1 MKQYKPILALFGL
14 ITSLFFVANAQ
25 QKTKPASIYPEA
37 TWEMAGDSNHWDKGK
52 LDRLMKF
59 VIDSTQ
65 ASGMMV
71 IDEGKVLFQYGDL
84 KELSYIASCRKSIC
98 AMLYGPFVEN
108 GTINLKTT
116 IGQLGIDDI
125 GGLLPI
131 EKTATIDDIL
141 TARSGVFH
149 PASNGGDALYLAPKR
164 GTKKPGTFWLYSNWD
179 FNMAGY
185 ILEKQTGKCIYT
197 LVDSM
202 LAKPL
207 QMQDWNLSIQ
217 KHNPGDSDKSVY
229 PTYHMWFST
238 EDMARIGYLMLR
250 DGKWKDQQI
259 LSQAWVHKITSMVTT
274 HQQAVENKDEYSIF
288 GYGYLWWLWDKPYN
302 TGAFEGAYS
311 AQGSYGN
318 FITVLPK
325 LNLVIALKTKSDY
338 ERTTTLE
345 SYLKLLNKLASA
357 YHD

>member
-1 MKQYKPILALFGL
+1 MLFISAVLLACTAF
-14 ITSLFFVANAQ
+14 AQ
-25 QKTKPASIYPEA
+25 QKHVTVYPGTSWEA
-37 TWEMAGDSNHWDKGK
+37 AVDSVHWDKKK
-52 LDRLMKF
+52 LESLRQF

-65 ASGMMV
+65 ASGVMV
-71 IDEGKVLFQYGDL
+71 INGGKVLLDYGDL

-98 AMLYGPFVEN
+98 SMLYGPFVAD
-108 GTINLKTT
+108 GTIKLNTT
-116 IGQLGIDDI
+116 LAHLGIDDI

-179 FNMAGY
+179 FNVAGF
-185 ILEKQTGKCIYT
+185 ILEKLTHRCIYD

-207 QMQDWNLSIQ
+207 QMQDWNRSVQL
-217 KHNPGDSDKSVY
+217 HNPGDSDKSVY

-250 DGKWKDQQI
+250 NGKWKNQQI
-259 LSQAWVHKITSMVTT
+259 IPENWVKKTTSMVTT
-274 HQQAVENKDEYSIF
+274 YQQAVENKDEYYGF
-288 GYGYLWWLWDKPYN
+288 GYGYLWWLWDKPNN

-325 LNLVIALKTKSDY
+325 LDLVIAFKTKAEY

-345 SYLKLLNKLASA
+345 SYIRFLHKLADA
-357 YHD
+357 HHD